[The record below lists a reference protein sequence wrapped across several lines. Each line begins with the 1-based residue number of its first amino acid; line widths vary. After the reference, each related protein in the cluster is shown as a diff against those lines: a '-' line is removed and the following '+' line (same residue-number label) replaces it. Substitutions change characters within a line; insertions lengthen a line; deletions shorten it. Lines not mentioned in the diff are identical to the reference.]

1 MAHRKTRLMQKKT
14 SQMSYVTQVIAASLR
29 DARTAKGLS
38 QRDLSALAGIP
49 QAQIS
54 RIEAGTVDPR
64 VTSLIA
70 IANALD
76 LELALVPRKAVP
88 AVKSIVRQSG
98 GHADPTRGLSQ
109 KEITRIAE
117 TLSRLQVAMPN
128 LDGVMRL
135 QKTFAD
141 LQRFQLPAL
150 DPETLRALRK
160 SLERIEVPNLQIEA
174 LTRSQDAM
182 QKLRNQLAHQSSV
195 PPQDASPRPAYSLDD
210 DDA

>member
-1 MAHRKTRLMQKKT
+1 
-14 SQMSYVTQVIAASLR
+14 MSYVTQVIAASLR
-29 DARTAKGLS
+29 EARTAKGLS
-38 QRDLSALAGIP
+38 QRDLSAIAGIP

-70 IANALD
+70 IAHALD

-88 AVKSIVRQSG
+88 AVKSIARQSG
-98 GHADPTRGLSQ
+98 GQGGAARGPSQ

-117 TLSRLQVAMPN
+117 TLRRLQVAMPN
-128 LDGVMRL
+128 LDGVTRL

-141 LQRFQLPAL
+141 LQRFQLPAI

-160 SLERIEVPNLQIEA
+160 SLERIEVPSLQIEA

>member
-1 MAHRKTRLMQKKT
+1 MAHPKTLLMQKKT

-182 QKLRNQLAHQSSV
+182 QKLRNQLAHQSFV

>member
-1 MAHRKTRLMQKKT
+1 MQKRISK
-14 SQMSYVTQVIAASLR
+14 MSYATQVIAASLR
-29 DARTAKGLS
+29 EARTAKGLS

-76 LELALVPRKAVP
+76 LELTLVPRKAVP

-98 GHADPTRGLSQ
+98 GQADPTRGPSQ

-128 LDGVMRL
+128 LDGVIRL

-141 LQRFQLPAL
+141 LQRFQLPMIE
-150 DPETLRALRK
+150 PETLRALRK
-160 SLERIEVPNLQIEA
+160 SLERIEVPSFQIEA

-182 QKLRNQLAHQSSV
+182 QKLRNQLAHQPFV
-195 PPQDASPRPAYSLDD
+195 PPEDASPRPAYSLDE

>member
-1 MAHRKTRLMQKKT
+1 
-14 SQMSYVTQVIAASLR
+14 MSYATQAIAANLR
-29 DARTAKGLS
+29 EARTAKGLS
-38 QRDLSALAGIP
+38 QRDLSALTGVP

-76 LELALVPRKAVP
+76 LELSLVPRKAVP

-98 GHADPTRGLSQ
+98 GQAGPARSPSQ

-117 TLSRLQVAMPN
+117 TLRRLQVAMPN
-128 LDGVMRL
+128 LDGVTRL

-150 DPETLRALRK
+150 EPETLRALRR
-160 SLERIEVPNLQIEA
+160 SLERIEVPSFQIEA

-182 QKLRNQLAHQSSV
+182 QKLRNQLAHQPSV
-195 PPQDASPRPAYSLDD
+195 SPQDASRRPAYSLDD

>member
-1 MAHRKTRLMQKKT
+1 MQKET
-14 SQMSYVTQVIAASLR
+14 SLMSYATQAIAANLR
-29 DARTAKGLS
+29 EARTAKGLS
-38 QRDLSALAGIP
+38 QRDLSALTGVP

-76 LELALVPRKAVP
+76 LELSLVPRKAVP

-98 GHADPTRGLSQ
+98 GQAGPARSPSQ

-117 TLSRLQVAMPN
+117 TLRRLQVAMPN
-128 LDGVMRL
+128 LDGVTRL

-150 DPETLRALRK
+150 EPETLRALRR
-160 SLERIEVPNLQIEA
+160 SLERIEVPSFQIEA

-182 QKLRNQLAHQSSV
+182 QKLRNQLAHQPSV
-195 PPQDASPRPAYSLDD
+195 SPQDASRRPAYSLDD

>member
-1 MAHRKTRLMQKKT
+1 
-14 SQMSYVTQVIAASLR
+14 MSYATQAIAASLR
-29 DARTAKGLS
+29 EARTAKGLS
-38 QRDLSALAGIP
+38 QRDLSVLAGVP

-70 IANALD
+70 LAHALE
-76 LELALVPRKAVP
+76 LELALVPRKAVA
-88 AVKSIVRQSG
+88 AVKSIARQSG
-98 GHADPTRGLSQ
+98 GQADPARGPSQ

-117 TLSRLQVAMPN
+117 TLRRLQVAMPN
-128 LDGVMRL
+128 LDEVTRL

-150 DPETLRALRK
+150 EPETLRALRK
-160 SLERIEVPNLQIEA
+160 SLERIEVPSFQIEA

-182 QKLRNQLAHQSSV
+182 QRLRNQLAHQPSV
-195 PPQDASPRPAYSLDD
+195 PPQDAGARPAYSLDD

>member
-1 MAHRKTRLMQKKT
+1 MNH
-14 SQMSYVTQVIAASLR
+14 VTQVIAASLR

-38 QRDLSALAGIP
+38 QRDLSAIAGIP

-88 AVKSIVRQSG
+88 AVKSIARQSG
-98 GHADPTRGLSQ
+98 GQVGAARGPSQ

-117 TLSRLQVAMPN
+117 TLRRLQVAMPN

-150 DPETLRALRK
+150 EPETLRALRK

>member
-1 MAHRKTRLMQKKT
+1 MQKKT
-14 SQMSYVTQVIAASLR
+14 SKMSYATQAIAASLR
-29 DARTAKGLS
+29 EARTAKGLS
-38 QRDLSALAGIP
+38 QRDLSVLAGVP

-54 RIEAGTVDPR
+54 RIEVGTVDPR

-76 LELALVPRKAVP
+76 LELTLVPRKAVP

-98 GHADPTRGLSQ
+98 GHADPTRGPSQ

-141 LQRFQLPAL
+141 LQRFQLPTIE
-150 DPETLRALRK
+150 PETLRALRK
-160 SLERIEVPNLQIEA
+160 SLERIKVPSFQIEA

-182 QKLRNQLAHQSSV
+182 HKLRNQLAHQPFV
-195 PPQDASPRPAYSLDD
+195 PPEDASPRPAYSLDE

>member
-76 LELALVPRKAVP
+76 LELTLVPRKAVP

-98 GHADPTRGLSQ
+98 GHAGPTRGLSQ

-174 LTRSQDAM
+174 LTQSQDAM

>member
-1 MAHRKTRLMQKKT
+1 
-14 SQMSYVTQVIAASLR
+14 MSYATQAVAADLKA
-29 DARTAKGLS
+29 ARISKGMS
-38 QRDLSALAGIP
+38 QRDLSALAGVP

-76 LELALVPRKAVP
+76 LELTLVPRKAVP

-98 GHADPTRGLSQ
+98 GQADPTRGPSQ

-128 LDGVMRL
+128 LDGVTRL

-141 LQRFQLPAL
+141 LQRFQLPAIE
-150 DPETLRALRK
+150 PETLRALRK
-160 SLERIEVPNLQIEA
+160 SLERIEVPSFQIEA

-182 QKLRNQLAHQSSV
+182 QKLRNQLAHQPFV
-195 PPQDASPRPAYSLDD
+195 PSQDASPRPAYSLDE

>member
-1 MAHRKTRLMQKKT
+1 
-14 SQMSYVTQVIAASLR
+14 MSYATQAIAASLR
-29 DARTAKGLS
+29 EARTAKGMS
-38 QRDLSALAGIP
+38 QRDLSALVGVP

-76 LELALVPRKAVP
+76 LELTLVPRKAVP

-98 GHADPTRGLSQ
+98 GQADPTRGPSQ

-141 LQRFQLPAL
+141 LQRFQLPTIE
-150 DPETLRALRK
+150 PETLRALRK
-160 SLERIEVPNLQIEA
+160 SLERIEVPSFQIEA

-182 QKLRNQLAHQSSV
+182 QKLRNQLAHQPFV
-195 PPQDASPRPAYSLDD
+195 PSQDASPRPAYSLDE

>member
-1 MAHRKTRLMQKKT
+1 
-14 SQMSYVTQVIAASLR
+14 MSYATQAIAASLR
-29 DARTAKGLS
+29 EARTAKGLS
-38 QRDLSALAGIP
+38 QRDLSALAGVP

-76 LELALVPRKAVP
+76 LELTLVPRKAVP

-98 GHADPTRGLSQ
+98 GHADPTRGPSQ

-128 LDGVMRL
+128 LDGITRL

-141 LQRFQLPAL
+141 LQRFQLPAIET
-150 DPETLRALRK
+150 ETLRALRK
-160 SLERIEVPNLQIEA
+160 SLERIEVPSFQLEA

-182 QKLRNQLAHQSSV
+182 QKLRNQLAHQPFV
-195 PPQDASPRPAYSLDD
+195 PPEDASPRPAYSLDE

>member
-135 QKTFAD
+135 QKTFVD